1 MVNAPLMLLFQ
12 EGHDATLIIRGK
24 DRMGRA
30 AVFIDGANLFFT
42 QRHLGWQIDFSRL
55 MAFFM
60 SGYTSVQANYYVPA
74 SEPVSEENAAFTRV
88 LTAHGYRITSKSVKK
103 IVNKETGV
111 IVMKGNLD
119 VELVVDALIDVDQ
132 YDTFILFSGDSDFIP
147 LLRALKAKGK
157 EVIVYSTQG
166 LSARELLAE
175 PDIVYGDIAV
185 LKERIEQVR
194 SGDPTRIDS
203 TLAGGE
209 QEFSVRLPDIG
220 ELFTGTVLKV
230 QPYGIFL
237 SNPFHVKCLLPLS
250 FLGIS
255 KYIKDLT
262 AIVKMTDVFE
272 VSVFHVNTAR
282 EVPEIT
288 VKLVDKKMVEELASR
303 IDG

>member
-1 MVNAPLMLLFQ
+1 
-12 EGHDATLIIRGK
+12 
-24 DRMGRA
+24 MGRA

-60 SGYTSVQANYYVPA
+60 SGYASVQANYYVPA

-88 LTAHGYRITSKSVKK
+88 LIAHGYRITSKPVKK

-119 VELVVDALIDVDQ
+119 VELVVDALSAVEE
-132 YDTFILFSGDSDFIP
+132 YDTFILFSGDSDFLP
-147 LLRALKAKGK
+147 LLRALKEKGK
-157 EVIVYSTQG
+157 EVRVYSTQG

-175 PDIVYGDIAV
+175 PGITYCDIA
-185 LKERIEQVR
+185 LLRERIGQLRPGEFLR
-194 SGDPTRIDS
+194 AEG
-203 TLAGGE
+203 TLSSSE
-209 QEFSVRLPDIG
+209 QEFPVRLPDIG
-220 ELFTGTVLKV
+220 EIFTGTVLKV
-230 QPYGIFL
+230 KPYGIFL

-250 FLGIS
+250 FLGVS

-262 AIVKMTDVFE
+262 AIVRMTDLFE
-272 VSVFHVNTAR
+272 VSVFHVNSAR
-282 EVPEIT
+282 EVAEIT

-303 IDG
+303 VEG

>member
-1 MVNAPLMLLFQ
+1 
-12 EGHDATLIIRGK
+12 
-24 DRMGRA
+24 MGRA

-60 SGYTSVQANYYVPA
+60 AGYASVQANYYVPA
-74 SEPVSEENAAFTRV
+74 SEPVTDENAAFQRV
-88 LTAHGYRITSKSVKK
+88 LTAHGYRITSKPVKK

-119 VELVVDALIDVDQ
+119 VELVVDALIGADQ
-132 YDTFILFSGDSDFIP
+132 FDTFILFSGDSDFLP
-147 LLRALKAKGK
+147 LLRALKHKEK

-175 PDIVYGDIAV
+175 PGIEYSDIAL
-185 LKERIEQVR
+185 LKDRIGQIR
-194 SGDPTRIDS
+194 LGDAMRLDS
-203 TLAGGE
+203 TLTGID
-209 QEFSVRLPDIG
+209 QEFSARLPDIG
-220 ELFTGTVLKV
+220 ENFTGSVLKV

-262 AIVKMTDVFE
+262 AIVRMTDFFE
-272 VSVFHVNTAR
+272 VSVFHVNTSR
-282 EVPEIT
+282 EIAEIT
-288 VKLVDKKMVEELASR
+288 VKLVDKKMVEELTSR
-303 IDG
+303 IEG